1 MYYFAYGSNL
11 NVEQMRRRCHGAQLI
26 GTAYWEGHR
35 LVFRGS
41 KTGAYLT
48 VIPAEGYSVPIGV
61 WYVDKA
67 DLKSLDRYEGYP
79 HFYDRQEIWLQCY
92 RKGLGI
98 RNAPAFRA
106 NGKVYVM
113 TGIREPGVP
122 SIQYFEVCRQGY
134 DDFGF
139 PLDPLLLALET
150 VKEEVLNYGA

>member
-11 NVEQMRRRCHGAQLI
+11 NVEQMRRRCPGAHLI
-26 GTAYWEGHR
+26 GSAYWEGHR
-35 LVFRGS
+35 LAFRGS

-61 WYVDKA
+61 WDVDRD

-79 HFYDRQEIWLQCY
+79 QFYDRQEIFLKCY
-92 RKGLGI
+92 LKGFS
-98 RNAPAFRA
+98 NAPAFRA
-106 NGKVYVM
+106 KGKVYVM
-113 TGIREPGVP
+113 TGIREPGLP
-122 SIQYFEVCRQGY
+122 TDHYLSVCRQGY

-139 PLDPLLLALET
+139 SRGPLMLALET